1 MSTHQPPSAVAQWP
15 DKVKINA
22 YYDEGNGACHSI
34 DVILNYDG
42 ITSRDVAET
51 IRALYTSGSAA
62 PAGTHR
68 NRELGSTD
76 VVPRV
81 RLNGEPVRNRAQ
93 TITPLNGVLRQPQT
107 P

>member
-1 MSTHQPPSAVAQWP
+1 VAQWP
-15 DKVKINA
+15 DKVKVNA
-22 YYDEGNGACHSI
+22 YYDERNGACHSI

-51 IRALYTSGSAA
+51 IQALYTTGA
-62 PAGTHR
+62 PLPADTRR
-68 NRELGSTD
+68 NRELGSTE

-81 RLNGEPVRNRAQ
+81 RVNGEPVEGRAR